1 VRDLKGT
8 MQREGAETG
17 VFITLEPPTKDM
29 ITEAAA
35 AGIYEPEM
43 LPGQK
48 YPRLQILTV
57 EDILAGA
64 QVSFP
69 RTSDAW
75 GKQAPGSFKR
85 AKRQTK
91 EKVKKQRPMV

>member
-1 VRDLKGT
+1 
-8 MQREGAETG
+8 MQREGAEIG
-17 VFITLEPPTKDM
+17 VFITLETPTKDM
-29 ITEAAA
+29 TTEAAS

-64 QVSFP
+64 QVTFP
-69 RTSDAW
+69 QASDAW
-75 GKQAPGSFKR
+75 GKQAPGTFKR

-91 EKVKKQRPMV
+91 VEAKKQKPMV